1 MKRKVSLLL
10 AIALAVCCLAVTP
23 VSTVM
28 AASKKPKLNVTKLD
42 MTLGNTYHLR
52 IYNMKKKFKATFTT
66 TDPSVIALKSVAA
79 NKKKA
84 LLAAVGVGS
93 AKIRV
98 KVVRP
103 NKPNLTLKCT
113 VKVSPKAV
121 SIKFARRK
129 VSIFVGE
136 SYKNE
141 AILKPSTST
150 EQPLFQSSDPL
161 VAHVSPVGVITG
173 ISPGTATITAT
184 LLSSNLT
191 AEYTVVVRHSPDSG
205 DNKTPDKKSGK
216 KKQDIFD
223 YISRSQ

>member
-1 MKRKVSLLL
+1 MKRKISLLL
-10 AIALAVCCLAVTP
+10 AIALSVCCLAATP

-42 MTLGNTYHLR
+42 MTLGNAYHLR
-52 IYNMKKKFKATFTT
+52 IYNMKKNFKATFNT

-98 KVVRP
+98 KILRP

-121 SIKFARRK
+121 SIKFARKK
-129 VSIFVGE
+129 VVIFVGE
-136 SYKNE
+136 SFKNE
-141 AILKPSTST
+141 AILKPSNST

-161 VAHVSPVGVITG
+161 VAQVSPVGVTTG

-191 AEYTVVVRHSPDSG
+191 AEYTVVVRHAPDPG
-205 DNKTPDKKSGK
+205 EDRTPDKNTGK
-216 KKQDIFD
+216 KKQKIID